1 VLESVTLHD
10 GVPDPSDAVLPDT
23 VSSKSQ
29 PELLTPVRPGPP
41 TAHVMV
47 RASASDVSVPAPVQL
62 VNVLVPERFQVPT
75 KAAAAL
81 PVPLLPELVELLLEP
96 PLELAEPLL
105 EPVPP
110 LPELAELLLEPP
122 LELAEPL
129 LEPVPLLPELAE
141 LLLELVPELA
151 VPPLEP
157 APLLPAQLQVS

>member
-1 VLESVTLHD
+1 MPA
-10 GVPDPSDAVLPDT
+10 GV
-23 VSSKSQ
+23 
-29 PELLTPVRPGPP
+29 
-41 TAHVMV
+41 
-47 RASASDVSVPAPVQL
+47 
-62 VNVLVPERFQVPT
+62 VLVPERFQVPT

-110 LPELAELLLEPP
+110 LPELAELLLE
-122 LELAEPL
+122 
-129 LEPVPLLPELAE
+129 
-141 LLLELVPELA
+141 LVPELA